1 MPTTIPTT
9 TSSTRASL
17 SPDAGDA
24 YFETDTKNYIIYDGA
39 NWRGYGYDL
48 VAFDGKSN
56 PYALN
61 FGSGYAASAYNDS
74 INLFGSGDS
83 FTYLYWVKFDSV
95 ASGQY
100 MLFYDDASGYANGF
114 AQFFINDGE
123 IRTQARVGNSGGV
136 AFAKTGFTT
145 GVWYMIAI
153 TYDAS
158 TLAMKYMSGGSATLN
173 DGGSTSISNLDVG
186 PELRVGSDQNKGNTV
201 DGIIDEVCLWN
212 TVLPDDS
219 LKQVYNLG
227 KPLDV
232 TSAAGD
238 YTETVNLV
246 GYWTMDVGAGSS
258 VSDSSTNSNSL
269 TIQGTADYTAT
280 TP

>member
-9 TSSTRASL
+9 TSSTRPG
-17 SPDAGDA
+17 SPSAGDA

-39 NWRGYGYDL
+39 NWRGYGYDSA
-48 VAFDGKSN
+48 AFDGKSN

-61 FGSGYAASAYNDS
+61 FGSGSATSAYNDS

-100 MLFYDDASGYANGF
+100 MMFYDDAGAYANGF
-114 AQFFINDGE
+114 AQFFISNGE
-123 IRTQARVGNSGGV
+123 IRTQARVGTSGNY
-136 AFAKTGFTT
+136 AFTKTGFTT

-158 TLAMKYMSGGSATLN
+158 TLAMKYMSGGSTTLN
-173 DGGSTSISNLDVG
+173 DGGSVSVSNLDVG

-201 DGIIDEVCLWN
+201 DAVIDEVCLWD
-212 TVLPDDS
+212 TVLPDYS

-227 KPLDV
+227 NPLDV

-238 YTETVNLV
+238 YTETSNLV
-246 GYWTMDVGAGSS
+246 GYWTMDAGTGSS
-258 VSDSSTNSNSL
+258 ISDSSTNSNSL